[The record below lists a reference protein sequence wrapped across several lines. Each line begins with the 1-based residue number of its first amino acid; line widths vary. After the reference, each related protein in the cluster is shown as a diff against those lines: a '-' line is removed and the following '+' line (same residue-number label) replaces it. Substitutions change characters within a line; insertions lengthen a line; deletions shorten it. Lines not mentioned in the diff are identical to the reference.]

1 MKKLKNQLKTVAKSL
16 AALSKQVEKITNQVD
31 KLQPS
36 KTPVAKKPRV
46 AVAKKAQPSKIPV
59 AKKPRVAVAKK
70 AAIKKAAPAKQLTLL
85 DTVFNA
91 VKRTRKGIT
100 VAQLKEKTRFNDRQ
114 ISNALYKLSNQGK
127 IIAKT
132 RGLYVKK

>member
-1 MKKLKNQLKTVAKSL
+1 MKKLKDQLKTVAKSL

-36 KTPVAKKPRV
+36 KTPVAKKTRV
-46 AVAKKAQPSKIPV
+46 AVV
-59 AKKPRVAVAKK
+59 KK
-70 AAIKKAAPAKQLTLL
+70 AAIKKAAPTKPLTLH
-85 DTVFNA
+85 DTVFDA

-114 ISNALYKLSNQGK
+114 ISNALYKLSKQGK
-127 IIAKT
+127 IVAKA

>member
-1 MKKLKNQLKTVAKSL
+1 MKRLKDQLKTVAKSL

-36 KTPVAKKPRV
+36 KTPVTKKPRV
-46 AVAKKAQPSKIPV
+46 AVAKKAE
-59 AKKPRVAVAKK
+59 
-70 AAIKKAAPAKQLTLL
+70 IKKAAPAKPVTLL

-100 VAQLKEKTRFNDRQ
+100 VAQLKEKTKFNDRQ
-114 ISNALYKLSNQGK
+114 VSNALYKLSKQGK
-127 IIAKT
+127 IKAKA

>member
-1 MKKLKNQLKTVAKSL
+1 MKKLKSQLKTVAKSL
-16 AALSKQVEKITNQVD
+16 AALSKQVEKITSQVD
-31 KLQPS
+31 KL
-36 KTPVAKKPRV
+36 
-46 AVAKKAQPSKIPV
+46 QPSKIPV
-59 AKKPRVAVAKK
+59 AKKQRVAVAKK
-70 AAIKKAAPAKQLTLL
+70 AAIKKAAPAKPLSLL

-114 ISNALYKLSNQGK
+114 ISNALYKLSKQGK
-127 IIAKT
+127 IVAKA

>member
-1 MKKLKNQLKTVAKSL
+1 MKKLKAQLKTVAKSL
-16 AALSKQVEKITNQVD
+16 ATLSKQVDKITNQVD

-36 KTPVAKKPRV
+36 KTPVAKKL
-46 AVAKKAQPSKIPV
+46 
-59 AKKPRVAVAKK
+59 RVAVAKK
-70 AAIKKAAPAKQLTLL
+70 AAIKKAAPAKPLSLL

-114 ISNALYKLSNQGK
+114 ISNALYKLSKQGK
-127 IIAKT
+127 IVAKA

>member
-1 MKKLKNQLKTVAKSL
+1 MKKLKAQLKTVAKSL
-16 AALSKQVEKITNQVD
+16 ATLSKQVDNITNQVD

-46 AVAKKAQPSKIPV
+46 AVAKKA
-59 AKKPRVAVAKK
+59 
-70 AAIKKAAPAKQLTLL
+70 AIKKADPAKPLSLL
-85 DTVFNA
+85 DTVFNS

-100 VAQLKEKTRFNDRQ
+100 VARLKEKTRFNDSQ
-114 ISNALYKLSNQGK
+114 ISNALYKLSKQGK
-127 IIAKT
+127 IIAKA

>member
-1 MKKLKNQLKTVAKSL
+1 MKKLKDQLKTVAKSL

-36 KTPVAKKPRV
+36 KTPVAKKT
-46 AVAKKAQPSKIPV
+46 
-59 AKKPRVAVAKK
+59 RVAVAKK
-70 AAIKKAAPAKQLTLL
+70 AAIKKAAPAKPLTLL
-85 DTVFNA
+85 DTVFDA

-114 ISNALYKLSNQGK
+114 ISNALYKLSKQGK

>member
-1 MKKLKNQLKTVAKSL
+1 MKKIKDQLKSVAKSL
-16 AALSKQVEKITNQVD
+16 AALSKQVDKISIQVD
-31 KLQPS
+31 KIQ
-36 KTPVAKKPRV
+36 TPKK
-46 AVAKKAQPSKIPV
+46 PV

-70 AAIKKAAPAKQLTLL
+70 AAIKKKVPAKPATLL

-114 ISNALYKLSNQGK
+114 ISNALYKLSKQGK
-127 IIAKT
+127 IIAKA